1 MLKHPLQRSLKPPVE
16 SDRTATRA
24 IHPIKCLRT
33 HIAASG
39 QFPGIRIPHVAE
51 VDSDETRSDG
61 FELAGFHGDREH
73 FAGVAFSKVC
83 QFGGVGVVDAQ
94 NGVHEEGVC

>member
-1 MLKHPLQRSLKPPVE
+1 M
-16 SDRTATRA
+16 
-24 IHPIKCLRT
+24 
-33 HIAASG
+33 
-39 QFPGIRIPHVAE
+39 AE

-73 FAGVAFSKVC
+73 FAGVSFSEVG
-83 QFGGVGVVDAQ
+83 QFGGVGVVDTQ